1 MLSGGG
7 TFEIGRFRFGE
18 VIFPIDAIAA
28 TSNAEIAALA
38 EALAEVSTYVT
49 PPIRWQILRA
59 WSVDTGAF
67 PCFESEDNTSR
78 FVRRSEAQP
87 TRTIG
92 ME

>member
-1 MLSGGG
+1 MFKKLILAL
-7 TFEIGRFRFGE
+7 F
-18 VIFPIDAIAA
+18 VLVPIQ
-28 TSNAEIAALA
+28 A
-38 EALAEVSTYVT
+38 EALIEVSTYVT

-67 PCFESEDNTSR
+67 PCFESEANTSR

-92 ME
+92 MV